1 MQKICLLTCKE
12 NNQITDDS
20 LLIDEL
26 RKSGRYTVENIPWD
40 EDHDWST
47 FDMVIIRTT
56 WDYTQRIE
64 EFLAK
69 MTLINSKTRLIN
81 SLSVVKWN
89 HHKGYLKELEEKD
102 VLIVP
107 TVFFTFPQKVLIP
120 LGWKQDK
127 FIIKPC
133 VSASSYN
140 TFVVSR
146 GELEDESYRSKLFNT
161 DWMLQPFMEEILK
174 GEISLHFF
182 NSHFSHAIIK
192 VPKAGDFRVQEEYG
206 GNIVPYTPSE
216 YLLSEAKK
224 ILSHINE
231 PLLFARVDVVPMNN
245 DFALMELELI
255 EPSLYF
261 RKDPGSP
268 ARFVEALDKFQN
280 PNKKI

>member
-1 MQKICLLTCKE
+1 
-12 NNQITDDS
+12 
-20 LLIDEL
+20 
-26 RKSGRYTVENIPWD
+26 
-40 EDHDWST
+40 
-47 FDMVIIRTT
+47 
-56 WDYTQRIE
+56 
-64 EFLAK
+64 
-69 MTLINSKTRLIN
+69 MTLINTQTRLIN
-81 SLSVVKWN
+81 SLEIVKWN
-89 HHKGYLKELEEKD
+89 HHKGYLKELEDKD

-107 TVFFTFPQKVLIP
+107 TVFFTFPQKVAIP
-120 LGWKQDK
+120 PGWQQDK
-127 FIIKPC
+127 FILKPC

-140 TFVVSR
+140 TFVVTR
-146 GELEDESYRSKLFNT
+146 QELEDDSYRSKLFNT

-174 GEISLHFF
+174 GEISLHYF

-231 PLLFARVDVVPMNN
+231 PLLFARIDVVPMNN

-261 RKDPGSP
+261 RKDPKS
-268 ARFVEALDKFQN
+268 AERFVEALDQF
-280 PNKKI
+280 

>member
-1 MQKICLLTCKE
+1 MQKIALLTCKN
-12 NNQITDDS
+12 NNQTTDDS
-20 LLIDEL
+20 LLIEAL
-26 RKSGRYTVENIPWD
+26 EKTGRYSVANIPWD
-40 EDHDWST
+40 DDADWSK
-47 FDMVIIRTT
+47 FEKVIIRTT
-56 WDYTQRIE
+56 WDYTSRIE

-69 MTLINSKTRLIN
+69 MSLINSQTRLIN
-81 SLSVVKWN
+81 SLEIVKWN
-89 HHKGYLKELEEKD
+89 HHKGYLKELQDKD

-107 TVFFTFPQKVLIP
+107 TVFFTFPQKVEIP
-120 LGWKQDK
+120 QGWKQDK

-140 TFVVSR
+140 TFIVTR
-146 GELEDESYRSKLFNT
+146 QEIEDESYRTKLFKT

-206 GNIVPYTPSE
+206 GNIIPYTPSE

-224 ILSHINE
+224 ILGHIGE
-231 PLLFARVDVVPMNN
+231 PLLFARIDVVPMNN

-261 RKDPGSP
+261 RKDPHS
-268 ARFVEALDKFQN
+268 AQRFVEALDKF
-280 PNKKI
+280 